1 MRSAALN
8 GLVPGGVPHPQP
20 LTHPA
25 TDPGSHGNQGLSL
38 VTAEKTGQAEEGIM
52 ATAQDSFPSKNLAWG
67 SGPV

>member
-8 GLVPGGVPHPQP
+8 GLVPGGVPPPNPSPIRRQTLAP
-20 LTHPA
+20 T
-25 TDPGSHGNQGLSL
+25 GIQGLSL

-67 SGPV
+67 